1 MKKSLLLILCGCM
14 FFISVRAQE
23 ENQSESENSVITLN
37 GSSYDFIFNW
47 SKKAKESHWTGL
59 GFAFSQ
65 LNNLEGADLNLSRSY
80 SIILNVGDY
89 IVPINRNW
97 LFVTGAGLDFSRYQ
111 IRGNNALQVSD
122 NITQFVPGNETQE
135 YRNNRLIVRYVTI
148 PLLLEYQAR
157 SFFIYGGV
165 EGLINVFSRSRA
177 EIKTPD
183 DTKKV
188 SYKNLNI
195 LPLNFR
201 FTLRAGIDDFS
212 VFGYYQPISMF
223 EKDKG
228 PNVNSS
234 GIGIMLNF

>member
-1 MKKSLLLILCGCM
+1 MKKSFLLILCGCM

-23 ENQSESENSVITLN
+23 ENQSENENSVITLN
-37 GSSYDFIFNW
+37 GSSYNFIFNW
-47 SKKAKESHWTGL
+47 DKKATESHWTGF

-65 LNNLEGADLNLSRSY
+65 LNNLEGADLNLSKSY
-80 SIILNVGDY
+80 SIVLNIGDY
-89 IVPINRNW
+89 IVPLNQNW
-97 LFVTGAGLDFSRYQ
+97 LFATGVGLDFSRFQ
-111 IRGNNALQVSD
+111 FRGNNALQA
-122 NITQFVPGNETQE
+122 NHITQFVSGGENRE
-135 YRNNRLIVRYVTI
+135 YRNNRLIVRYITI
-148 PLLLEYQAR
+148 PLLLEYQSR

-177 EIKTPD
+177 EIKTID

-201 FTLRAGIDDFS
+201 FTLRAGLDDFS
-212 VFGYYQPISMF
+212 IFGYYQPISMF

-228 PNVNSS
+228 PDVNSS